1 MALQRLKE
9 LNTKECLWVYVLKV
23 LSERQGH
30 PYPIRKEIETRYGF
44 RPGYMTVYK
53 VFYLLEKEGL
63 LRKKREGSRTVYT
76 VTTKGKEE
84 LAAAGEFYR
93 TMVRVAGG

>member
-1 MALQRLKE
+1 MAIQRLKE
-9 LNTKECLWVYVLKV
+9 LNTKECLWVYVLK
-23 LSERQGH
+23 LLETRPGH
-30 PYPIRKEIETRYGF
+30 PYPIRKEIEQRFGF

-63 LRKKREGSRTVYT
+63 LKKKREGSRTVYT

-84 LAAAGEFYR
+84 LAAAGDFYK
-93 TMVRVAGG
+93 TMVKTVG